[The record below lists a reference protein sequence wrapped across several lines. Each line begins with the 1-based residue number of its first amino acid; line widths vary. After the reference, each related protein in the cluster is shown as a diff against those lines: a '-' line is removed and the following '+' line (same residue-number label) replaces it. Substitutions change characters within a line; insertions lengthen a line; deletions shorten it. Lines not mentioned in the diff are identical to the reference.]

1 MNPSFVGIYDN
12 ILTDYECKILI
23 DYFESSPKDEG
34 FISKNGKNILDPS
47 IKKCRQLDRESFSK
61 NKPILCNL

>member
-34 FISKNGKNILDPS
+34 FIFKNG
-47 IKKCRQLDRESFSK
+47 
-61 NKPILCNL
+61 

>member
-34 FISKNGKNILDPS
+34 FIFKNGEYVLDPS
-47 IKKCRQLDRESFSK
+47 IKNIGKIKSFEDNVFS
-61 NKPILCNL
+61 